1 MNLVFLFFSLLGP
14 VAGFK
19 LTLSGLLVEVFTNV
33 VLLLAI
39 YEYFYWLALT
49 YNRLSCRT
57 FNWDDSFGISA
68 DHFLAL
74 KRNQWGLA
82 TKSTKH

>member
-39 YEYFYWLALT
+39 YEYFY
-49 YNRLSCRT
+49 
-57 FNWDDSFGISA
+57 
-68 DHFLAL
+68 
-74 KRNQWGLA
+74 
-82 TKSTKH
+82 